1 MIFSMQY
8 WMEKAMAPHSN
19 ILVWKISW
27 TEELG
32 RLQSIGRKESDTAE
46 HSIHTHRKT
55 KHRAWHM
62 TCTKEILGLITIIIP
77 LLFFNLM
84 YFVSDFLL
92 LKPGLAPFKI

>member
-1 MIFSMQY
+1 
-8 WMEKAMAPHSN
+8 MATHPN

-92 LKPGLAPFKI
+92 LKPGLALFKI